1 MKPRHSNDF
10 IAIEA
15 GNSHCMALKSDGSVV
30 VWGSKYAMAQ
40 PIIQVQEA
48 NKEFGKGKNTVA
60 ALKDVNLEINAG
72 EFVAIV
78 GPSGCGKSTLLHV
91 MAGLEQPTAGR
102 ILLDGVDVTL
112 ISERDLP
119 KVRMQKVGFVFQ
131 SFLLIED
138 LTAFENVQ
146 SVLWPSVDH
155 TKEKQEEKALEV
167 LREVDMLERRDHF
180 PRQMSGGEQQRIAIA
195 RALVNDPPILFCD
208 EPTGNLDS
216 KTGENIMKI
225 IAQLNREKNMTVVL
239 VTHNE
244 DLVKFAKRTL
254 RMKDGVLR

>member
-1 MKPRHSNDF
+1 
-10 IAIEA
+10 
-15 GNSHCMALKSDGSVV
+15 
-30 VWGSKYAMAQ
+30 MAQ
-40 PIIQVQEA
+40 PIIQVQDVS
-48 NKEFGKGKNTVA
+48 KEFGKGKNTVA
-60 ALKDVNLEINAG
+60 ALKDVDIEINAG

-146 SVLWPSVDH
+146 SVLWPSVDY

-195 RALVNDPPILFCD
+195 RALVNSPPILFCD

-225 IAQLNREKNMTVVL
+225 IANLNRERNMTVVL

-244 DLVKFAKRTL
+244 ELVKFAKRTL
-254 RMKDGVLR
+254 RMKDGVIR

>member
-1 MKPRHSNDF
+1 M
-10 IAIEA
+10 
-15 GNSHCMALKSDGSVV
+15 
-30 VWGSKYAMAQ
+30 
-40 PIIQVQEA
+40 IQVQEVD
-48 NKEFGKGKNTVA
+48 KEYGHGKNTVA
-60 ALKDVNLEINAG
+60 ALKDINIEIMEG
-72 EFVAIV
+72 EFVAVV

-91 MAGLEQPTAGR
+91 MAGLEQPTSGR
-102 ILLDGVDVTL
+102 ILVDAVDVTL

-119 KVRMQKVGFVFQ
+119 KVRAQKIGFVFQ

-146 SVLWPSVDH
+146 AVLWPSVDIP
-155 TKEKQEEKALEV
+155 KEKQEEMTLEV

-195 RALVNDPPILFCD
+195 RALVNNPPILFCD

-225 IAQLNREKNMTVVL
+225 IANLNRERNMTVVL

-254 RMKDGVLR
+254 RMRDGVIK

>member
-1 MKPRHSNDF
+1 
-10 IAIEA
+10 
-15 GNSHCMALKSDGSVV
+15 
-30 VWGSKYAMAQ
+30 MAQ
-40 PIIQVQEA
+40 PIIQVQDVH
-48 NKEFGKGKNTVA
+48 KEFGKGKNTVA
-60 ALKDVNLEINAG
+60 ALKDVNIEIQKG

-102 ILLDGVDVTL
+102 ILVDGVDVTL

-119 KVRMQKVGFVFQ
+119 KVRMQKIGFVFQ

-138 LTAFENVQ
+138 LTAYENVE
-146 SVLWPSVDH
+146 SVLWPSFDY
-155 TKEKQEEKALEV
+155 TKEKQEEKTLEV

-195 RALVNDPPILFCD
+195 RALVNSPPILFCD
-208 EPTGNLDS
+208 EITGNLDT
-216 KTGENIMKI
+216 KTGETIMKI
-225 IAQLNREKNMTVVL
+225 IAQLNRERNMTVVL

-244 DLVKFAKRTL
+244 DLVKYAKRTL
-254 RMKDGVLR
+254 RMKDGVIR

>member
-1 MKPRHSNDF
+1 
-10 IAIEA
+10 
-15 GNSHCMALKSDGSVV
+15 
-30 VWGSKYAMAQ
+30 MAQ
-40 PIIQVQEA
+40 PIIQVQGA

-60 ALKDVNLEINAG
+60 ALKDVNLEIAVG

-131 SFLLIED
+131 AFLLIED
-138 LTAFENVQ
+138 LTAYENVE

-155 TKEKQEEKALEV
+155 TKEKQEAKALEV

-225 IAQLNREKNMTVVL
+225 IADLNREKKMTVVL

-254 RMKDGVLR
+254 RMKDGVIR

>member
-1 MKPRHSNDF
+1 
-10 IAIEA
+10 
-15 GNSHCMALKSDGSVV
+15 
-30 VWGSKYAMAQ
+30 MAQ
-40 PIIQVQEA
+40 PIIQVQDV

-60 ALKDVNLEINAG
+60 ALKDVNIEIQAG

-119 KVRMQKVGFVFQ
+119 KVRMQKIGFVFQ
-131 SFLLIED
+131 AFLLIEN
-138 LTAFENVQ
+138 LTAYENVE
-146 SVLWPSVDH
+146 SVLWPSFDY
-155 TKEKQEEKALEV
+155 TKEKQEEKTLEV

-195 RALVNDPPILFCD
+195 RALVNSPPILFCD
-208 EPTGNLDS
+208 EITGNLDS
-216 KTGENIMKI
+216 KTGDNIMKI
-225 IAQLNREKNMTVVL
+225 ISQLNRERNMTVVL

-244 DLVKFAKRTL
+244 DLVKYAKRTL
-254 RMKDGVLR
+254 RMKDGVIR

>member
-1 MKPRHSNDF
+1 
-10 IAIEA
+10 
-15 GNSHCMALKSDGSVV
+15 
-30 VWGSKYAMAQ
+30 MAQ

-60 ALKDVNLEINAG
+60 ALKDVNIEIQKG

-138 LTAFENVQ
+138 LTAYENVE
-146 SVLWPSVDH
+146 SVLWPSVDY
-155 TKEKQEEKALEV
+155 TKEKQEEKTLEV

-195 RALVNDPPILFCD
+195 RALVNSPPILFCD
-208 EPTGNLDS
+208 EPTGNLDT

-225 IAQLNREKNMTVVL
+225 IAQLNRERNMTVVL

-254 RMKDGVLR
+254 RMKDGVIR

>member
-1 MKPRHSNDF
+1 M
-10 IAIEA
+10 
-15 GNSHCMALKSDGSVV
+15 V
-30 VWGSKYAMAQ
+30 Q
-40 PIIQVQEA
+40 PIIQVQEV
-48 NKEFGKGKNTVA
+48 NKEYGKGKNTVA
-60 ALKDVNLEINAG
+60 ALKDVNIDIQAG
-72 EFVAIV
+72 EFVAVV

-91 MAGLEQPTAGR
+91 MAGLEQPTSGR
-102 ILLDGVDVTL
+102 ILVDGVDVTL

-119 KVRMQKVGFVFQ
+119 KVRMQKIGFVFQ

-138 LTAFENVQ
+138 LTSYENVEA
-146 SVLWPSVDH
+146 VLWPSFDY
-155 TKEKQEEKALEV
+155 TKEKQEAKTLEV

-180 PRQMSGGEQQRIAIA
+180 PRQVSGGEQQRIAIA
-195 RALVNDPPILFCD
+195 RALVNNPPILFCD

-225 IAQLNREKNMTVVL
+225 IAQLNKERNMTVVL

-254 RMKDGVLR
+254 HMKDGVVR

>member
-1 MKPRHSNDF
+1 
-10 IAIEA
+10 
-15 GNSHCMALKSDGSVV
+15 
-30 VWGSKYAMAQ
+30 MAQ

-60 ALKDVNLEINAG
+60 ALKDVNIEIQKG

-102 ILLDGVDVTL
+102 ILVDGVDVTL

-119 KVRMQKVGFVFQ
+119 KVRMQKIGFVFQ

-138 LTAFENVQ
+138 LTAYENVE
-146 SVLWPSVDH
+146 SVLWPSFDY
-155 TKEKQEEKALEV
+155 TKEKQEEKTLEV

-195 RALVNDPPILFCD
+195 RALVNSPPILFCD
-208 EPTGNLDS
+208 EITGNLDT

-225 IAQLNREKNMTVVL
+225 IAQLNRERNMTVVL

-254 RMKDGVLR
+254 RMKDGVIR